1 MALAR
6 GGAPYAALGVTAP
19 PTVVQVAT
27 PLARLVVLLAGG
39 ACLGGLLGAVI
50 ARPTTGG
57 GRALGAHGYRAVRRA
72 GAAAGVWAV
81 GALVRGRAHRA
92 GRDRRRRPRARGPGR
107 VPHRRRR
114 ARGARRLPRGRGAR
128 GRGVGAVPGD
138 AVVAHRGGRAAARR
152 ARRRRPGG
160 HRAGRERRR
169 RARPRHRRRRARG
182 RRGRGVVRPA
192 RARGTGPRPGPR
204 GGRPCAP
211 RGAGRRRRRGGRHR
225 RRRGGP
231 RARGLAHRRPRPARA
246 RPAGAA
252 RGRRGGATTGARAP
266 RRRRR
271 RRCPARRRTGPGPR
285 VPDDHPGHA
294 ARLLARRP
302 HRARAARTR
311 AAERAVGR
319 GRPRPRGGVPRRCAA
334 APSTRR
340 RLAARTDRRVARRV
354 RAPALGDELRA
365 RIPRDGDVQRAHGRP
380 HAAVDAGPGPAGARR
395 SGDARAA
402 RPAFDTR
409 RSSRLAP
416 LAARRPARAGAD
428 PPARVTRAVRRL
440 VHRAVL
446 LAALRAGAAVPL
458 GAPADVQPLPAH
470 RRALLLADHRRRP
483 RAPADAAPRP
493 AGTAARGD
501 AVPRVLRRR
510 ADGRRHRDR
519 RAVLPPARPAVGAGP
534 ARRPAPRRRHR
545 LGVGRGPA
553 ARGGHRAARTVV
565 ARRPARRDPPRPA
578 RRPRRRRRVSRRGTR
593 CSPTSPAAAERPSR
607 PAGNRRAPRRDR
619 TCGRREGR
627 RHQTRGGTPGW
638 PRARSAPH
646 RRSARRPGRR

>member
-1 MALAR
+1 MIRAHLDPACVAPERGTPRLRPAQRGAPSLPSWWARWSPGRR
-6 GGAPYAALGVTAP
+6 GGP
-19 PTVVQVAT
+19 P
-27 PLARLVVLLAGG
+27 AG
-39 ACLGGLLGAVI
+39 
-50 ARPTTGG
+50 R
-57 GRALGAHGYRAVRRA
+57 RAVRRA
-72 GAAAGVWAV
+72 GRHRPADRGAGGDAARPPRRAAGGRCVPRRPARGRDRAADHGRRTGARRARLPRGPPGRHRGRRV
-81 GALVRGRAHRA
+81 GGRCPGPGRAHRA

-545 LGVGRGPA
+545 LGVGEVPLLVVVIA
-553 ARGGHRAARTVV
+553 LLVQWSRADQ
-565 ARRPARRDPPRPA
+565 RDA
-578 RRPRRRRRVSRRGTR
+578 T
-593 CSPTSPAAAERPSR
+593 
-607 PAGNRRAPRRDR
+607 RRDR
-619 TCGRREGR
+619 HADRDGDADLAAWNAMLADLARGR
-627 RHQTRGGTPGW
+627 
-638 PRARSAPH
+638 
-646 RRSARRPGRR
+646 